1 MPQQTIEIV
10 AKDRTRAAL
19 GNVEKRLKRIDK
31 TAAST
36 TKSFGSMGG
45 KIAALGAALG
55 TALGVKSIV
64 NVNARF
70 QDLRTTLA
78 SVTGGVQQGTEAFK
92 FIEKFA
98 TRTQFSVEDL
108 TTTFIKLSTA
118 GFKPTEQ
125 LLTTFT
131 DAAAVTTDQL
141 GSLQAITDLF
151 SRTTQG
157 GLGLEEINRLTD
169 RGIPALEILN
179 EKLGLSRMEISEF
192 GKTAEGAKAI
202 TDALAQGI
210 NEQFGGATQNRLAN
224 MSTRMSNLN
233 IAMDSFKDKIGQ
245 ELNQPLG
252 DFLDK
257 ITNGIV
263 NSDMLA
269 RTIGNVLGSA
279 VSGISVLFDLAAKN
293 ADMLAIAAG
302 TLAGVMGVAGLSRA
316 LSLARTGVV
325 ALSVAIRANPIGLLV
340 TAVIGL
346 VTALSVNNGLGR
358 TLAQVKAAVDVLGN
372 AFSNFSK
379 FIREKVTKVMNTLK
393 EVFLSF
399 VQSAIDGYNAMA
411 DFLPLIERF
420 EGDAA
425 DLTGVIVQLGED
437 GLDYVAGKADEF
449 KDAVLDAVPEEAI
462 DLVNEIADAVHNA
475 GEAFD
480 EGQKEAEKF
489 LRKQK
494 QLEEALSGPTVTGGG
509 VNLAGAGNANV
520 TPESLKADEAA
531 KKAIEAEQRKQKA
544 IFDALK
550 NRINATIDALKTEQE
565 TEVDLHNQRL
575 KDLREFF
582 QGSIHEQ
589 RRGQELI
596 RKEQLRHEKAMAA
609 IRKSQ
614 TNAQVDIFKSG
625 QFAQLDLSEMTNEQL
640 VDFTKQAGMDV
651 LNSMAQQNRK
661 AFQLQKALN
670 ISMAIMNTA
679 RGVTN
684 ALGSVP
690 FPFNL
695 AVAGLIGAAGAVQ
708 IAAIANQQYQGRRF
722 GGPVNSGESFIVGE
736 NGPELFTPGATGR
749 ITANDDLI
757 GSNQTINFNI
767 TATDARSVD
776 ELIVARKP
784 MIVNMIRQATQE
796 RGNRP
801 NF

>member
-10 AKDRTRAAL
+10 AKDKTRAAL

-31 TAAST
+31 TANRT
-36 TKSFGSMGG
+36 TKSFGGMGG
-45 KIAALGAALG
+45 KIAALGVAIG
-55 TALGVKSIV
+55 TALGVKAISNIV

-78 SVTGGVQQGTEAFK
+78 SVTGGVQQGGEAFK

-118 GFKPTEQ
+118 GIEPTEK

-169 RGIPALEILN
+169 RGIPALEILKD
-179 EKLGLSRMEISEF
+179 KLNLSRMEISEF
-192 GKTAEGAKAI
+192 GKSAEGARAI

-245 ELNQPLG
+245 EMNQPLG

-263 NSDMLA
+263 NSDKLA

-279 VSGISVLFDLAAKN
+279 VSGISVLFDHAAQN
-293 ADMLAIAAG
+293 ADTLFIAFGA
-302 TLAGVMGVAGLSRA
+302 LAGVGLAGA
-316 LSLARTGVV
+316 LNTIKKAVIG
-325 ALSVAIRANPIGLLV
+325 LSVAMRMNPIGLLV
-340 TAVIGL
+340 TAVAALIG
-346 VTALSVNNGLGR
+346 ALAFKNGLGK
-358 TLAQVKAAVDVLGN
+358 TLAQVKAAVDVLGR
-372 AFSNFSK
+372 AFSK
-379 FIREKVTKVMNTLK
+379 FKTFLQEGVGKVVNGLK
-393 EVFLSF
+393 MAFLDF
-399 VQSAIDGYNAMA
+399 VNMLIKGQQKLASI
-411 DFLPLIERF
+411 LPFMDKF
-420 EGDAA
+420 EGDAS
-425 DLTGVIVQLGED
+425 DLTGVIIDLGKE
-437 GLDYVAGKADEF
+437 GFDYVAGAADEM
-449 KDAVLDAVPEEAI
+449 KNAVINAIPEEVIDVANELTNAI
-462 DLVNEIADAVHNA
+462 ANA
-475 GEAFD
+475 GAAYE
-480 EGQKEAEKF
+480 EGQKEAAKF
-489 LRKQK
+489 LRVQK
-494 QLEEALSGPTVTGGG
+494 NLDNALSGPIVTGGG
-509 VNLAGAGNANV
+509 VTVSGAGKATI
-520 TPESLKADEAA
+520 TPESLAQAEAA
-531 KKAIEAEQRKQKA
+531 KKAIESEKA
-544 IFDALK
+544 KNKELLKALET
-550 NRINATIDALKTEQE
+550 RINSTIDALKTERE
-565 TEVDLHNQRL
+565 TEVDLHSQRL
-575 KDLREFF
+575 RDIKQFYN
-582 QGSIHEQ
+582 GSLHEQ
-589 RRGQELI
+589 RQGQELQ

-609 IRKSQ
+609 IKTSQ

-625 QFAQLDLSEMTNEQL
+625 QFAQLDLSEMTNDQL
-640 VDFTKQAGMDV
+640 VDFTKQAGMSV
-651 LNSMAQQNRK
+651 LNSMAQQNKK
-661 AFQLQKALN
+661 AFQIQKALN

-679 RGVTN
+679 KGVTG

-708 IAAIANQQYQGRRF
+708 IGAIASQQYSGRRF
-722 GGPVNSGESFIVGE
+722 GGPVSDGESYIVGE
-736 NGPELFTPGATGR
+736 NGPEMFTPGSTGR
-749 ITANDDLI
+749 ITANEGLV
-757 GSNQTINFNI
+757 GGGQTINFNI
-767 TATDARSVD
+767 TATDASSVD
-776 ELIVARKP
+776 ELIVQRRG

>member
-1 MPQQTIEIV
+1 MAQQTIEIV

-36 TKSFGSMGG
+36 TKSFGGMGG

-55 TALGVKSIV
+55 TALGVKSII

-118 GFKPTEQ
+118 GIKPTEQ

-179 EKLGLSRMEISEF
+179 DKLGLSRMEISEF
-192 GKTAEGAKAI
+192 GKSAEGAKAI

-399 VQSAIDGYNAMA
+399 VQRFQWY
-411 DFLPLIERF
+411 FLSTL
-420 EGDAA
+420 
-425 DLTGVIVQLGED
+425 
-437 GLDYVAGKADEF
+437 
-449 KDAVLDAVPEEAI
+449 
-462 DLVNEIADAVHNA
+462 
-475 GEAFD
+475 
-480 EGQKEAEKF
+480 
-489 LRKQK
+489 
-494 QLEEALSGPTVTGGG
+494 
-509 VNLAGAGNANV
+509 
-520 TPESLKADEAA
+520 
-531 KKAIEAEQRKQKA
+531 
-544 IFDALK
+544 
-550 NRINATIDALKTEQE
+550 
-565 TEVDLHNQRL
+565 
-575 KDLREFF
+575 
-582 QGSIHEQ
+582 
-589 RRGQELI
+589 
-596 RKEQLRHEKAMAA
+596 
-609 IRKSQ
+609 
-614 TNAQVDIFKSG
+614 
-625 QFAQLDLSEMTNEQL
+625 
-640 VDFTKQAGMDV
+640 
-651 LNSMAQQNRK
+651 
-661 AFQLQKALN
+661 
-670 ISMAIMNTA
+670 
-679 RGVTN
+679 
-684 ALGSVP
+684 
-690 FPFNL
+690 
-695 AVAGLIGAAGAVQ
+695 
-708 IAAIANQQYQGRRF
+708 
-722 GGPVNSGESFIVGE
+722 
-736 NGPELFTPGATGR
+736 
-749 ITANDDLI
+749 
-757 GSNQTINFNI
+757 
-767 TATDARSVD
+767 
-776 ELIVARKP
+776 
-784 MIVNMIRQATQE
+784 
-796 RGNRP
+796 
-801 NF
+801 